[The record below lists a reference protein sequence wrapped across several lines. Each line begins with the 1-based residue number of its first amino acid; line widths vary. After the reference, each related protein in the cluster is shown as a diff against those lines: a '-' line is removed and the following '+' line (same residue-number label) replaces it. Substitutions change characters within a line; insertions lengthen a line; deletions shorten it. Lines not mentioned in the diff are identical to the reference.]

1 MNSQYQNNQ
10 QRIRK
15 STIEISSKQK
25 EIVESQINFL
35 KESFMT
41 KHFPDKSQK
50 ENISLIDNISNRSNY
65 TISKSFS
72 IKKKEKRQKMCLN
85 KEQIPLLVK
94 SNRKLLLKNQYFYN
108 LPTITNWKDCNLS
121 EFIFYKSVLQ
131 SRSIKIWNGNEILYK
146 KDYTSYILLLEFI
159 VLFKNYIKEG
169 KNIYEDVLL
178 VYLYSHNHNIELVK
192 KKIFTLEF
200 AFFYDAF
207 FK

>member
-1 MNSQYQNNQ
+1 MNSQYQNNH

-15 STIEISSKQK
+15 STIDNSSKQK
-25 EIVESQINFL
+25 EINESQINIL

-41 KHFPDKSQK
+41 RHFPDKSHK
-50 ENISLIDNISNRSNY
+50 ENISLIDNLNSRSNY

-85 KEQIPLLVK
+85 KEQIPLPVK
-94 SNRKLLLKNQYFYN
+94 SNRKLSLKNQFFYN
-108 LPTITNWKDCNLS
+108 LPIITNWKDSNVC
-121 EFIFYKSVLQ
+121 EFIFYKSVIQ
-131 SRSIKIWNGNEILYK
+131 SKAIKIWNGSEILYN
-146 KDYTSYILLLEFI
+146 KDYISYILLLELI

-192 KKIFTLEF
+192 KNIFTLEF
-200 AFFYDAF
+200 AFFYDTL